1 MAHLTSAQE
10 EKIAMSHRSVAI
22 TPNVFLRFAF
32 PLFLAGAA
40 WTISAVA
47 GASGYH
53 LLRTITV
60 GGPQGWDYLTMDSAA
75 RHLYIGRGDHIDVV
89 DVDSGAVAGRV
100 TGLSQTHGLV
110 PAPDLG
116 RGFTTDTGTNTS
128 TIVDLKTLQKIG
140 TVKTG
145 KNPDSF
151 VYDEVTKRVFTMN
164 VDGQD
169 ATAINAVDGTVGGA
183 VALGGRP
190 EFAVADGKGS
200 MFVNITD
207 KNQILE

>member
-1 MAHLTSAQE
+1 
-10 EKIAMSHRSVAI
+10 MSRTSVAI
-22 TPNVFLRFAF
+22 SPNVFLRFAF
-32 PLFLAGAA
+32 PLVLAGA
-40 WTISAVA
+40 WTISAMA

-53 LLRTITV
+53 LLKSITV

-75 RHLYIGRGDHIDVV
+75 RRLYIGRGDHIDVV
-89 DVDSGAVAGRV
+89 DVDAGAVVGRV
-100 TGLSQTHGLV
+100 TGLSATHGMV

-128 TIVDLKTLQKIG
+128 TIVDLKTLAKIG

-145 KNPDSF
+145 RNPDSF

-169 ATAINAVDGTVGGA
+169 TTAINVADGTVVGSM
-183 VALGGRP
+183 ALDGRP
-190 EFAVADGKGS
+190 EFAVADGKGGV
-200 MFVNITD
+200 FVNLTA
-207 KNQILE
+207 K

>member
-1 MAHLTSAQE
+1 MSNRS
-10 EKIAMSHRSVAI
+10 IAI
-22 TPNVFLRFAF
+22 PPNVFLRFAL
-32 PLFLAGAA
+32 PLVLAAVA
-40 WTISAVA
+40 WTMSAVA

-53 LLRTITV
+53 LLKTITV

-128 TIVDLKTLQKIG
+128 TIVDLKTLAKIG

-145 KNPDSF
+145 RNPDSF

-169 ATAINAVDGTVGGA
+169 TTAINVADGTVVGSM
-183 VALGGRP
+183 ALDGRP
-190 EFAVADGKGS
+190 EFAVADGKGGV
-200 MFVNITD
+200 FVNLTA
-207 KNQILE
+207 K